1 MAKYEIN
8 HICGHVET
16 VQIYGTNVHGERER
30 RAAWLASKPCP
41 ECERRAKAEAAR
53 AKADEMGLPELTGSA
68 KQVAW
73 AEDIRAKAVRD
84 AEDALGFDQSRA
96 LVASGTL
103 TAEQA
108 ARMPLL
114 EQALRE
120 GASEH
125 ADAAWWIDNRFNACP
140 LVIKAVKARIDELF
154 AEED

>member
-1 MAKYEIN
+1 MAKYEIA
-8 HICGHVET
+8 HSCGHVET

-53 AKADEMGLPELTGSA
+53 AKAEEMGLSGLTGSE

-73 AEDIRAKAVRD
+73 AEDIRSKAVRD
-84 AEDALGFDQSRA
+84 AEDALGYDQSRA

-103 TAEQA
+103 TAEQE
-108 ARMPLL
+108 ARLPLL
-114 EQALRE
+114 ERALRE

-125 ADAAWWIDNRFNACP
+125 AGAAWWIDHRFEAGP

-154 AEED
+154 SEEG

>member
-1 MAKYEIN
+1 MAKYEIT
-8 HICGHVET
+8 HSCGHVET

-53 AKADEMGLPELTGSA
+53 AWADEMGLPGLTGSE

-73 AEDIRAKAVRD
+73 AEDIRSKAVRD

-103 TAEQA
+103 TDEQA

-114 EQALRE
+114 ERALRE

-125 ADAAWWIDNRFNACP
+125 TDAAWWIDNRFNACP